1 MSRMKKLLATLTVV
15 AALSLNSVGTPA
27 PAHAAA
33 SDCWNSGAL
42 ACLWDGSNFG
52 KPIHRILPN
61 MNDRCGILDLRGWN
75 NRTSSV
81 WNNSVWKQ
89 WMWTHKRFT
98 GARLTISKQSGVS
111 SLSSRFNNNL
121 ESWKGRCSTL

>member
-15 AALSLNSVGTPA
+15 AALSLHSFGTPA

-33 SDCWNSGAL
+33 SDCWNSGAVG
-42 ACLWDGSNFG
+42 CLWDGARYGN
-52 KPIHRILPN
+52 PIAPLSSTKNGPCQIH
-61 MNDRCGILDLRGWN
+61 DLAGWN

-81 WNNSVWKQ
+81 WNNSVWTQ
-89 WMWTHKRFT
+89 RMWTNKKFT
-98 GARLTISKQSGVS
+98 GSQLTIRKQSGIS

-121 ESWKGRCSTL
+121 ESWKGHCSGL